1 MSIHNHEAPGA
12 SYYLLSAEE
21 PRVYGVFK
29 TVKECEQALKE
40 GEWEMGYME
49 DIGMKNPDKKEERQD
64 YLSGTVIGIVAHGH
78 VKIETYP
85 RCDIPPEIRIHED
98 DYVKCLER
106 RHPDLEY
113 VCAFRATGSTCIK
126 L

>member
-21 PRVYGVFK
+21 SRVYGVFK

-40 GEWEMGYME
+40 CNWEMGYME
-49 DIGMKNPDKKEERQD
+49 IVMKNPDKEEERQD
-64 YLSGTVIGIVAHGH
+64 YLSDAVVGIVAHGH
-78 VKIETYP
+78 VKIETHP
-85 RCDIPPEIRIHED
+85 VCDAPPEIRIRED

-106 RHPDLEY
+106 RHPGLEY